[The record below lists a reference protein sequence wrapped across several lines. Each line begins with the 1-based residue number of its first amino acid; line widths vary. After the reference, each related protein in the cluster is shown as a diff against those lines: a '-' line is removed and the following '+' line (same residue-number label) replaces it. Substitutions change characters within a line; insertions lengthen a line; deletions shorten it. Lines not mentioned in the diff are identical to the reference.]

1 MPYFP
6 ARLDFPS
13 PPLSAPGSPRMV
25 PSSMKERAE
34 TYQMIISNDDG
45 VFNFISLI
53 KIKDYI
59 VKTLTEILSIINV
72 KVFRLFIY
80 LIV

>member
-1 MPYFP
+1 
-6 ARLDFPS
+6 
-13 PPLSAPGSPRMV
+13 
-25 PSSMKERAE
+25 
-34 TYQMIISNDDG
+34 MIISNDEG

-53 KIKDYI
+53 IKMKDYT
-59 VKTLTEILSIINV
+59 VKILTEILSIVNV